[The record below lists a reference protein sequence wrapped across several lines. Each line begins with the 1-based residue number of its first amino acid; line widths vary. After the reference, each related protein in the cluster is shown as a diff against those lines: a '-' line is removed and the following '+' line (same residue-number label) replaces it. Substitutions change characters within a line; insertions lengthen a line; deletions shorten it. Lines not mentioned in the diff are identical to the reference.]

1 MKSLSL
7 LALLGS
13 TLVSP
18 AHAEQWLDGDALHA
32 MVLDRTAVCRHV
44 SRPSYGRTYY
54 APDGSMYG
62 IRRGEL
68 RSGRWYI
75 EDNTLCTDWGV
86 RAICSR
92 YRADDTGGHYKYTL
106 SGKQTVHILEW
117 LPGDQVE

>member
-1 MKSLSL
+1 MKYLPL

-18 AHAEQWLDGDALHA
+18 AHAEPWLDGDALRA
-32 MVLDRTAVCRHV
+32 MVHDRTAVCRHV
-44 SRPSYGRTYY
+44 SRPSSGRTYY

-68 RSGRWYI
+68 RSGRWSI
-75 EDNTLCTDWGV
+75 AGNTLCTDWGV

-92 YRADDTGGHYKYTL
+92 YRPDGQGGHYKYTL
-106 SGKQTVHILEW
+106 SGKQTVHILGW